1 MSGWPYLAGRHL
13 PESSPL
19 FPVFAMKRLAVL
31 NVVGLTKGLLAEKL
45 PRLRS
50 FAGGREVSSFT
61 PAFPAVTTTA
71 QATYLT
77 GHAPED
83 HGIVGNGWYER
94 EDAEVRFWKQSNHL
108 VHGEKLWEAV
118 GRERQGFRCAKMFWW
133 YNMYSSAE
141 WSVTPRP
148 IYPADGRK
156 VFDVYAHPPGLRDD
170 LVNSLGEFPFPSF
183 WGPRAGLASSQWIA
197 DSARWI
203 EEQEEPDLNLV
214 YVPHLDYG
222 LQRWGP
228 EAPEMEAEYEGIDRL
243 MDELISFLG
252 RRGVEVVLLSEYGI
266 SKVREPVH
274 LNRIFR
280 EKGWLQIKEELG
292 LELLDAGASR
302 AFAVADH
309 QVAHVY
315 VRDDSI
321 RNEVRAVLESTEGV
335 AEVRESCFGDGIGGQ
350 RAGDFTAVSTP
361 QAWFTYY
368 YWMDDA
374 VAPDFARTV
383 DIHRKPGY
391 DPAELHLDPA
401 LILPRLRVA
410 AFMLRKKLGFRA
422 LLPVIPLDATLVRG
436 SHGRDQVPEDEQ
448 PVLIGPA
455 AARVSAATEVF
466 YYLKSRCLS

>member
-1 MSGWPYLAGRHL
+1 
-13 PESSPL
+13 
-19 FPVFAMKRLAVL
+19 MKRLVVL
-31 NVVGLTKGLLAEKL
+31 NVVGLTKGLLAEKMPL
-45 PRLRS
+45 VRQIAADLEVTS
-50 FAGGREVSSFT
+50 FAPV
-61 PAFPAVTTTA
+61 FPAVTTTA

-77 GHAPED
+77 GRSPGE

-118 GRERQGFRCAKMFWW
+118 RREREGFRCAKMFWW
-133 YNMYSSAE
+133 YNMYSSAD

-156 VFDVYAHPPGLRDD
+156 VFDVYANPPELRDE
-170 LVNSLGEFPFPSF
+170 LVGQLGEFPFPSF
-183 WGPRAGLASSQWIA
+183 WGPRAGLPSSQWIA

-203 EEQEEPDLNLV
+203 EEREEPALNLV
-214 YVPHLDYG
+214 YLPHLDYG

-228 EAPEMEAEYEGIDRL
+228 GASEMEAEYEAIDRL
-243 MDELISFLG
+243 VHELLSFFAK
-252 RRGVEVVLLSEYGI
+252 RGVEVALLSEYGI
-266 SKVREPVH
+266 SKVRQPVH

-280 EKGWLQIKEELG
+280 EKGWLQIKNELG

-321 RNEVRAVLESTEGV
+321 RKNVRQVLEATEGV
-335 AEVRESCFGDGIGGQ
+335 AEIREDCFGEGIGRQ
-350 RAGDFTAVSTP
+350 RGGDFMAVSSP
-361 QAWFTYY
+361 GSWFTYY
-368 YWMDDA
+368 YWRDDA
-374 VAPDFARTV
+374 LAPDFARTV

-401 LILPRLRVA
+401 LSLPRARVA
-410 AFMLRKKLGFRA
+410 AFLLRKKLGFRA
-422 LLPVIPLDATLVRG
+422 LLPVIPLDASLVRG
-436 SHGRDQVPEDEQ
+436 SHGRDDVPEDEQ
-448 PVLIGPA
+448 PVLIGPG
-455 AARVSAATEVF
+455 ARSVSSAEDVF
-466 YYLKSRCLS
+466 AYLKSRCLG

>member
-1 MSGWPYLAGRHL
+1 
-13 PESSPL
+13 
-19 FPVFAMKRLAVL
+19 MKRLVVL
-31 NVVGLTKGLLAEKL
+31 NVVGLTKGLLAEKMPL
-45 PRLRS
+45 VQQIAADLEVTS
-50 FAGGREVSSFT
+50 FAPV
-61 PAFPAVTTTA
+61 FPAVTTTA

-77 GHAPED
+77 GRSPGE

-118 GRERQGFRCAKMFWW
+118 RREREGFRCAKMFWW
-133 YNMYSSAE
+133 YNMYSSAD

-156 VFDVYAHPPGLRDD
+156 VFDVYANPPELRDE
-170 LVNSLGEFPFPSF
+170 LVGQLGEFPFPSF
-183 WGPRAGLASSQWIA
+183 WGPRAGLPSSQWIA

-203 EEQEEPDLNLV
+203 EEREEPDLNLV
-214 YVPHLDYG
+214 YLPHLDYG

-228 EAPEMEAEYEGIDRL
+228 GASEMEAEYEAIDRL
-243 MDELISFLG
+243 VHELLSFFAK
-252 RRGVEVVLLSEYGI
+252 RGVEVALLSEYGI
-266 SKVREPVH
+266 SKVRQPVH

-280 EKGWLQIKEELG
+280 EKGWLQIKNELG

-321 RNEVRAVLESTEGV
+321 RKNVRQVLEATEGV
-335 AEVRESCFGDGIGGQ
+335 AEIREDCFGEGIGRQ
-350 RAGDFTAVSTP
+350 RGGDFMAVSSP
-361 QAWFTYY
+361 GSWFTYY
-368 YWMDDA
+368 YWRDDA
-374 VAPDFARTV
+374 LAPDFARTV

-401 LILPRLRVA
+401 LSLPRVRVA
-410 AFMLRKKLGFRA
+410 AFLLRKKLGFRA
-422 LLPVIPLDATLVRG
+422 LLPVIPLDASLVRG
-436 SHGRDQVPEDEQ
+436 SHGRDDVPEDEQ
-448 PVLIGPA
+448 PVLIGPG
-455 AARVSAATEVF
+455 ARSVSSAEDVF
-466 YYLKSRCLS
+466 AYLKSRCLG

>member
-1 MSGWPYLAGRHL
+1 
-13 PESSPL
+13 
-19 FPVFAMKRLAVL
+19 MKRLVVL
-31 NVVGLTKGLLAEKL
+31 NVVGLTKGLLAEKMPL
-45 PRLRS
+45 VRQIAADLEVTS
-50 FAGGREVSSFT
+50 FAPV
-61 PAFPAVTTTA
+61 FPAVTTTA

-77 GHAPED
+77 GRSPGE

-118 GRERQGFRCAKMFWW
+118 RREREGFRCAKMFWW
-133 YNMYSSAE
+133 YNMYSSAD

-156 VFDVYAHPPGLRDD
+156 VFDVYANPPELRDE
-170 LVNSLGEFPFPSF
+170 LVGQLGEFPFPSF
-183 WGPRAGLASSQWIA
+183 WGPRAGLPSSQWIA

-203 EEQEEPDLNLV
+203 EEREEPDLNLV
-214 YVPHLDYG
+214 YLPHLDYG

-228 EAPEMEAEYEGIDRL
+228 GASEMEAEYEAIDRL
-243 MDELISFLG
+243 VHELLSFFAK
-252 RRGVEVVLLSEYGI
+252 RGVEVALLSEYGI
-266 SKVREPVH
+266 SKVRQPVH

-280 EKGWLQIKEELG
+280 EKGWLQIKNELG

-321 RNEVRAVLESTEGV
+321 RKNVRQVLEATEGV
-335 AEVRESCFGDGIGGQ
+335 AEIREDCFGEGIGRQ
-350 RAGDFTAVSTP
+350 RGGDFMAVSSP
-361 QAWFTYY
+361 GSWFTYY
-368 YWMDDA
+368 YWRDDA
-374 VAPDFARTV
+374 LAPDFARTV

-401 LILPRLRVA
+401 LSLPRVRVA
-410 AFMLRKKLGFRA
+410 AFLLRKKLGFRA
-422 LLPVIPLDATLVRG
+422 LLPVIPLDASLVRG
-436 SHGRDQVPEDEQ
+436 SHGRDDVPEDEQ
-448 PVLIGPA
+448 PVLIGPG
-455 AARVSAATEVF
+455 ARSVSSAEDVF
-466 YYLKSRCLS
+466 AYLKSRCLA